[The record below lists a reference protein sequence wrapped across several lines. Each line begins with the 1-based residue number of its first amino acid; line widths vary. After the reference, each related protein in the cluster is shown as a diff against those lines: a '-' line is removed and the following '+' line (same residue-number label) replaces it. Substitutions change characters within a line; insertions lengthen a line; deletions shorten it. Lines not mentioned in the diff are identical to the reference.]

1 MSLARSKLHYVTNGG
16 EVALTSPLPGGRGG
30 EEDLRRFLLS
40 ALKHSEAAA
49 MDGLNPDCWVR
60 SARPP
65 LCLLPQ
71 HPGSLVMQREEEE
84 EEEEEEGQHPA
95 ACCCSTGCHGDV
107 GQAVEAQW
115 STPRPPTLSGI
126 PGGYGPAAGG
136 PGAPRPR
143 TVRDGGGRCWE
154 GPRMETRGCVCVCGQ
169 KGAGGPAPCWPGCP
183 YVYGVRRNLVVA
195 LEVVEEVA
203 VEDTLEVIGHIHT

>member
-1 MSLARSKLHYVTNGG
+1 TVSPKSIFSVLNLIGKNQQKSSIGKNDLDRIRVGFIWQLAP
-16 EVALTSPLPGGRGG
+16 PLPP
-30 EEDLRRFLLS
+30 S
-40 ALKHSEAAA
+40 
-49 MDGLNPDCWVR
+49 
-60 SARPP
+60 
-65 LCLLPQ
+65 
-71 HPGSLVMQREEEE
+71 
-84 EEEEEEGQHPA
+84 
-95 ACCCSTGCHGDV
+95 GCHGDV

-203 VEDTLEVIGHIHT
+203 VEDTLEVITEDIYTHDRLVPELPPNAQTFPT